1 MIATIV
7 AALIA
12 VSALWVYWDAT
23 ANKIGKVPGA
33 GGMFNLSAG
42 AWSVVTLF
50 LWIVAFPAYVVKRS
64 ALIERAR
71 SQPVEVRGRW
81 VKFSVLLIIGVLMV
95 LFQGEPQ
102 QQRVAAPARP
112 VPVAPKVAA
121 VPPPVPVAAA
131 ASTEVAKPTRT
142 AFQPGDDKD
151 RVLKA
156 TLVRISE
163 LEREV
168 AELQRQVAMKNNEI
182 AAAMAKAPSR

>member
-50 LWIVAFPAYVVKRS
+50 LWIVALPAYLAKRS
-64 ALIERAR
+64 ALIERAK

-81 VKFSVLLIIGVLMV
+81 VKFSILLIIGVLIV
-95 LFQGEPQ
+95 LGQGEAPE
-102 QQRVAAPARP
+102 QQRVATPARP
-112 VPVAPKVAA
+112 APAAPKVAA

-131 ASTEVAKPTRT
+131 PSTV
-142 AFQPGDDKD
+142 DDKD
-151 RVLKA
+151 RALKTA
-156 TLVRISE
+156 LARVGE
-163 LEREV
+163 LEKEV

-182 AAAMAKAPSR
+182 AAATAKAASR

>member
-1 MIATIV
+1 MIAMIA

-12 VSALWVYWDAT
+12 VSAIWVYWDAT

-50 LWIVAFPAYVVKRS
+50 LWIVAFPAYVVKRN

-81 VKFSVLLIIGVLMV
+81 VKFSILVIIGVLMV
-95 LFQGEPQ
+95 LGQGEAPE

-112 VPVAPKVAA
+112 VPAAPKVAA
-121 VPPPVPVAAA
+121 VAPPVRVAAA
-131 ASTEVAKPTRT
+131 PSPV
-142 AFQPGDDKD
+142 DDKD
-151 RVLKA
+151 RLLKA
-156 TLVRISE
+156 TLVRVGE
-163 LEREV
+163 LEKEV
-168 AELQRQVAMKNNEI
+168 ADLQRQVAMKNNEI
-182 AAAMAKAPSR
+182 AAAMAKAASR